1 MYVSIANVL
10 YEFDGGVLPLARKLY
25 TIGTTRK
32 YKRSYTV

>member
-25 TIGTTRK
+25 TIGTIRN
-32 YKRSYTV
+32 YKRNCTV